1 MNSDIFLQKYSCED
15 CELMTTFD
23 MLCLKAACYIGFEL
37 RNERGVEIIKKLL
50 RDTKYKEN
58 IVQNLVAKPEERR
71 R

>member
-1 MNSDIFLQKYSCED
+1 
-15 CELMTTFD
+15 MTTFD

-58 IVQNLVAKPEERR
+58 IVQNLVAKPEEKRR
-71 R
+71 